1 MFEREEMFERGEK
14 NYRSRESV
22 RSITLNHRSHLAVYR
37 HFIIVQKTRASF
49 AYEMLKSLYEGNRD
63 YQESRRKML
72 RIGTLRHVKFKFFQ
86 TQVVNLAK
94 FVLLESINNFLKRV
108 IGKIFM

>member
-1 MFEREEMFERGEK
+1 MFEREEMFERGGK

-49 AYEMLKSLYEGNRD
+49 AYEMLKSLYEGVIVTIKNR
-63 YQESRRKML
+63 EENVENWNFTARK
-72 RIGTLRHVKFKFFQ
+72 V
-86 TQVVNLAK
+86 
-94 FVLLESINNFLKRV
+94 
-108 IGKIFM
+108 